1 MARFASA
8 NAASTRFADPRY
20 ANSKFAD
27 PMSEMNTTPLIDVL
41 LVLLIMFII
50 AIPVASN
57 SLPIDLPR
65 PCIENC
71 PPLPADATTNKVTIN
86 DRGTIYWNGTALDQP
101 RLTRT
106 LAAMRQL
113 PVEPELQFEPAAN
126 ASYAVTAEVMNVIEA
141 SGASRFGFVG
151 NERYRRFDAD

>member
-8 NAASTRFADPRY
+8 NAASTRFADPRQ

-50 AIPVASN
+50 AIPVANN

-65 PCIENC
+65 ACNDDC
-71 PPLPADATTNKVTIN
+71 PSLPANPITNKVTI
-86 DRGTIYWNGTALDQP
+86 DEGGAIYWNGAALDQP
-101 RLTRT
+101 SLTRT

-126 ASYAVTAEVMNVIEA
+126 ASYAVTAEVLNVIEA
-141 SGASRFGFVG
+141 SGANRFGFVG
-151 NERYRRFDAD
+151 NERYRQFNAD

>member
-8 NAASTRFADPRY
+8 NAASTRFADARS
-20 ANSKFAD
+20 AG

-50 AIPVASN
+50 AIPVANN

-65 PCIENC
+65 ACNDDC
-71 PPLPADATTNKVTIN
+71 PSLPANPITNKVTV
-86 DRGTIYWNGTALDQP
+86 DEGGAIYWNGAALDQP
-101 RLTRT
+101 SLTRT
-106 LAAMRQL
+106 LLAMRQL

-126 ASYAVTAEVMNVIEA
+126 ASYAVTAEVLNVIEA

-151 NERYRRFDAD
+151 NERYREFNAD

>member
-1 MARFASA
+1 MAQNAYAGSA
-8 NAASTRFADPRY
+8 Y
-20 ANSKFAD
+20 AGSATGRFAD

-50 AIPVASN
+50 AIPVASH
-57 SLPIDLPR
+57 SLPVDMPR
-65 PCIENC
+65 PCLADC
-71 PPLPADATTNKVTIN
+71 PILPSNPVTNKVTI
-86 DRGTIYWNGTALDQP
+86 DEAGTTYWNGTALDQP
-101 RLTRT
+101 RLART

-126 ASYAVTAEVMNVIEA
+126 ASYAVTAEVLNVIEA

-151 NERYRRFDAD
+151 NDRYRQFDAD

>member
-8 NAASTRFADPRY
+8 NSASTRFADPRS
-20 ANSKFAD
+20 ARFAD

-41 LVLLIMFII
+41 LVLLIVFII

-57 SLPIDLPR
+57 SLPIDLPQ
-65 PCIENC
+65 PCIEDC
-71 PPLPADATTNKVTIN
+71 PPLPADGVTNKITI
-86 DRGTIYWNGTALDQP
+86 DTGGTIYWNGTALDQA

-106 LAAMRQL
+106 LAAMRRL

-126 ASYAVTAEVMNVIEA
+126 ASYAVTAQVLNVIEA
-141 SGASRFGFVG
+141 SGASRLGFVG
-151 NERYRRFDAD
+151 NERYRQFDAE